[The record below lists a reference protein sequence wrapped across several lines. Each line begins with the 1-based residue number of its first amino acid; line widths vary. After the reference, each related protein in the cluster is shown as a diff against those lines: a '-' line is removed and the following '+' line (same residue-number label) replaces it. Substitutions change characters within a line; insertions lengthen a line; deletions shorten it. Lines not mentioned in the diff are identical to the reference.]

1 MGVRAIRVKIVCDQK
16 TLEHLWQTHKLFNDQ
31 LRVLLGTL
39 FAMRRGELGVNMP
52 HKRACKKWMDF
63 VLERGA
69 KDAPYLLNA
78 VSIPKWKPATALKML
93 SWKTS
98 KDPAD
103 LKKTA
108 ALVTVIKA
116 LERASLREELA
127 YEKNDLRAGLPDSI
141 FQPMLRDAVAYMS
154 GHEELLAL

>member
-31 LRVLLGTL
+31 LRVLLGKL
-39 FAMRRGELGVNMP
+39 FAMRRGDLGVNMP

-98 KDPAD
+98 KDHPD
-103 LKKTA
+103 LKKSA
-108 ALVTVIKA
+108 A
-116 LERASLREELA
+116 R
-127 YEKNDLRAGLPDSI
+127 GLPARGAQIID
-141 FQPMLRDAVAYMS
+141 
-154 GHEELLAL
+154 LLTGYAIQVISQWSATTAGNPACPDGATNGSP